1 MKQNFLIETSVI
13 IAHLKNLPEAKI
25 LNTLS
30 GNFFSSVICLGELY
44 EGIFLVK
51 ERDQKKVKNGINNFF
66 QSLDGI
72 LAVSDEIAKN
82 FGMIRSQLRKKGQI
96 IEDLDLLIGATC
108 LTHNLTLVTLNLKHF
123 KRIPNLKIV

>member
-82 FGMIRSQLRKKGQI
+82 FGMIRSQLRKRGQI

-123 KRIPNLKIV
+123 K

>member
-82 FGMIRSQLRKKGQI
+82 FGMIRSQLRKRGQI